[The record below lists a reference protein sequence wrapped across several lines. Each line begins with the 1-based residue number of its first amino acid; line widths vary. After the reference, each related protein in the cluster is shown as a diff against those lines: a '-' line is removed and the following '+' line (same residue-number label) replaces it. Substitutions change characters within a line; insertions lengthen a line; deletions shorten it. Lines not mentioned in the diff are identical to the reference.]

1 MEPTIKEELDFDK
14 SKNKLLSFL
23 DNRDNPIMV
32 LGTSANNKVLTR
44 AILIINNELD
54 IYFFTWKYSR
64 KIKQI
69 EINKYISLCK
79 DRIEI
84 EGEAMI
90 LGLMT
95 SKENKNILEMI
106 REKHP
111 DSVKK
116 WESKSNMVIV
126 NIKPKFACIDGYFED
141 NDSYLEYID
150 LEKKESYRLKWAD
163 Y

>member
-1 MEPTIKEELDFDK
+1 
-14 SKNKLLSFL
+14 
-23 DNRDNPIMV
+23 
-32 LGTSANNKVLTR
+32 
-44 AILIINNELD
+44 
-54 IYFFTWKYSR
+54 
-64 KIKQI
+64 
-69 EINKYISLCK
+69 
-79 DRIEI
+79 
-84 EGEAMI
+84 
-90 LGLMT
+90 
-95 SKENKNILEMI
+95 MI